1 MKLSVKIAALM
12 IALTMIVPI
21 FFACKNMGGDN
32 ITDNHI
38 QNNNEVT
45 TAPEIE
51 EQFLPETEKGVVTA
65 PEAGAKIYNI
75 IFTLATVPPVLA
87 ALDAIESGHETYA
100 LIERGKTYNGIDEVA
115 AIENAGFDP
124 ANNLSNGFT
133 SAEFNLMVEKVRE
146 LREAEENSFF
156 YFYSQDGTALRC
168 AAIAANANIPLEDF
182 HVYMCEDGSGAY
194 KTFRDTFVDGKT
206 ASEERDEPYDAFMSV
221 LSDAGMNFTTVMS
234 RRDNKNS
241 DEALKYNIASAFAL
255 SLLPNFTYW
264 LQSQE
269 QIEGILR
276 ETGTSAL
283 PAVFGIEGGEGDGIY
298 SANLRYRTISDKISA
313 LAESQKAEY
322 LTLMYGDYYENT
334 YAALTRDTRAG
345 EPAPGEK
352 LVFIGARYGY
362 YPNFA
367 SEEKYGIG
375 GLGENDVFPE
385 SYRELDAKYKNVLL
399 FNTEADYNAFLSVIN
414 DSENYPEGAPADVIE
429 EIRREC
435 FNLYIDYIFTMKF
448 TYSLYGGEY
457 DIILK
462 GHPREVLGAYDEWG
476 KRYNVVRTEVE
487 GDGLKETKYCFDK
500 LLDRALIAFHDKD
513 STGKY
518 IGMVPFGTAAENLA
532 YLGVPI
538 TVCGLPSS
546 TYSGLDT
553 GVPVLF
559 VIAETDESICG
570 DDSQVKDRFNA
581 GNLTYE
587 ENGEDVT
594 TAFYNS
600 GSVCK
605 YAARIFK
612 DAGDK
617 KTAEEL
623 DRLFDAWL
631 AANRPGSDDVD
642 AQGFGK

>member
-12 IALTMIVPI
+12 IAITLIVPI
-21 FFACKNMGGDN
+21 FFACRNIGGEDKNQIDN
-32 ITDNHI
+32 SND
-38 QNNNEVT
+38 EVT
-45 TAPEIE
+45 TASEIA
-51 EQFLPETEKGVVTA
+51 EQYLPEAERGVVTA
-65 PEAGAKIYNI
+65 PEDGAKIYNI
-75 IFTLATVPPVLA
+75 IFALATVPPVLA

-100 LIERGKTYNGIDEVA
+100 LIERGKTYNGISEVA
-115 AIENAGFDP
+115 AIQNAGFDP
-124 ANNLSNGFT
+124 SNNLSNGFT
-133 SAEFNLMVEKVRE
+133 TDEFNLMVEKVTE

-156 YFYSQDGTALRC
+156 YFYSQDGTALKC

-194 KTFRDTFVDGKT
+194 KTFRETFVDGKS
-206 ASEERDEPYDAFMSV
+206 ASDDKDEPYEAFMNV
-221 LSDAGMNFTTVMS
+221 LGGAGKNFTTVMS
-234 RRDNKNS
+234 QRDNKNT
-241 DEALKYNIASAFAL
+241 DETLKYNIASAFAL

-264 LQSQE
+264 LQSAD
-269 QIEGILR
+269 QIESILLDAHP
-276 ETGTSAL
+276 SAL
-283 PAVFGIEGGEGDGIY
+283 PAIFGIDCCEGDGIY
-298 SANLRYRTISDKISA
+298 SANLKYQTISDKISD
-313 LAESQKAEY
+313 LSDSQKADY

-334 YAALTRDTRAG
+334 YAALTRTERAG
-345 EPAPGEK
+345 EPAPEEK

-362 YPNFA
+362 YPQFA

-375 GLGENDVFPE
+375 GLTENDVFPE
-385 SYRELDAKYKNVLL
+385 SYAELDEKYKNVLL
-399 FNTEADYNAFLSVIN
+399 FATESDYDAFLSAIN
-414 DSENYPEGAPADVIE
+414 DSANYPENAPADVVD

-462 GHPREVLGAYDEWG
+462 GHPREVLGAHGEWG
-476 KRYNVVRTEVE
+476 KRYNVVRKEVE
-487 GDGLKETKYCFDK
+487 GDGLKETKFCFDK
-500 LLDRALIAFHDKD
+500 LLDNALIAFHNED
-513 STGKY
+513 SVGKL

-532 YLGVPI
+532 YLGVDI

-553 GVPVLF
+553 EVDVLF

-581 GNLTYE
+581 GNLTY
-587 ENGEDVT
+587 GDGVPT
-594 TAFYNS
+594 VFYNN

-605 YAARIFK
+605 YTAEILAS
-612 DAGDK
+612 AGDK
-617 KTAEEL
+617 SSSADFE
-623 DRLFDAWL
+623 RLFSAWL
-631 AANRPGSDDVD
+631 AANRPGSDDID